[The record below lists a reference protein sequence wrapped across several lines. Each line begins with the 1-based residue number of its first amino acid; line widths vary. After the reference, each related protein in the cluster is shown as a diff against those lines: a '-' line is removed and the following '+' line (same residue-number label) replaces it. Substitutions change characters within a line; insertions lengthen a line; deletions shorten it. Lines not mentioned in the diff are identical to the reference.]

1 MSLIKNTIFRIRH
14 ILMNNKIVVKIYSIF
29 PWNDILF
36 SIKRKIFIDKTM
48 QKHGYIIKFKNSNI
62 KFYLPYYNKD
72 SIQKHIIQT
81 RNFYE
86 LDFLNHICTIKN
98 GIVSKAIQDGFVLD
112 IGANIGNHTIFFLT
126 KKAKKVIS
134 FEPVKDTFDILKKNI
149 EINNFQNKVN
159 LFNIG
164 VGQTKG
170 KAILK
175 YYNSKNIGM
184 SQLSS
189 DKNGDI
195 PILSLDELNIEEHIN
210 FIKIDVE
217 GFEADV
223 IKGMTETIKR
233 NKPLIMIEIR
243 DYLFAEI
250 EDILLS
256 IGYNRITIDIDIY
269 NIGNYL
275 YYPQE

>member
-36 SIKRKIFIDKTM
+36 SIKRKIFTDKTM